1 MSQSIRFLGLAVMA
15 WAGVRAVSLGL
26 VPGTQAL
33 AFDLPQ
39 RAEAATIPPVQPTQL
54 PPIQPVAPQAYQA
67 PGYGPYAP
75 YPPHPQM
82 AGYMPY
88 PVYVQMPAASRSS
101 PPVRY
106 ADYASAEPLP
116 ANPYFEPVRPIEEW
130 PQTACAAPVPGYQ
143 VTPSFER
150 AGIPGAF
157 DRIQLSTWAML
168 RGTPGPAGG
177 LSSLPGSIHQNVIV
191 CMASQPRWSITM
203 GALMR

>member
-88 PVYVQMPAASRSS
+88 PVYVQVPAASRSS

-106 ADYASAEPLP
+106 ADYASAEPRP
-116 ANPYFEPVRPIEEW
+116 ANPYFEPVRPIDW
-130 PQTACAAPVPGYQ
+130 VMPSRLQAARTA
-143 VTPSFER
+143 
-150 AGIPGAF
+150 
-157 DRIQLSTWAML
+157 
-168 RGTPGPAGG
+168 PAEY
-177 LSSLPGSIHQNVIV
+177 SLPWSVWK
-191 CMASQPRWSITM
+191 MTPATASRPPRTAIAVAS
-203 GALMR
+203 AA